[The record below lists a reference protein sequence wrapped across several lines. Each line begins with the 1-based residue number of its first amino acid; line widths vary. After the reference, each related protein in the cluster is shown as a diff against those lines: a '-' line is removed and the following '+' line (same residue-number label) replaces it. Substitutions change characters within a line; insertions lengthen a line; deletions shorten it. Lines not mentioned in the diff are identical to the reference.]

1 MAMFS
6 HCLAH
11 LLTSS
16 AAIQTNIVILERHC
30 TQIKFTA
37 QQDVNL
43 CSGNPGSLEAGWEE
57 REDRNISVQS
67 LLTLNTS
74 LGICLSQDARPKRPL
89 VWSTLVSIPIPI

>member
-37 QQDVNL
+37 HQDVTL
-43 CSGNPGSLEAGWEE
+43 CSGNSGSLEAGWEE

-74 LGICLSQDARPKRPL
+74 LGICLSQDDRPKRPL

>member
-37 QQDVNL
+37 HQDVTL

-57 REDRNISVQS
+57 REDRNKCE
-67 LLTLNTS
+67 LM
-74 LGICLSQDARPKRPL
+74 RRK
-89 VWSTLVSIPIPI
+89 